1 MSVSHWGTEMM
12 LREQFE
18 SPVGGLD
25 LFDSLGLCEALM
37 SKESIKDAPMASS
50 RQTEEKAREDEH
62 LEID

>member
-50 RQTEEKAREDEH
+50 R
-62 LEID
+62 